1 MKILHIA
8 PLGEFCGIAT
18 YTSNLVGELPQPH
31 NIREIPPKSTFSQL
45 SERSILEWADL
56 TADFA
61 SSYDVIH
68 IQNEFGLFCGD
79 KPISF
84 GMKVFYRLL
93 KRLKQANKNVCVTFH
108 SEPVFLKAL
117 GLFNFEE
124 KACAKAWKKLSKFFK
139 GPEGFTAIVHTSF
152 SQQIFQATG
161 FDNTEVI
168 THGVI
173 ETNPP
178 KKIIQLPRIV
188 NLSIFGYISDYKGHE
203 FALSILELL
212 PKNYRLNIIGGRH
225 PESQGE
231 EIGTLLKA
239 AFELGVL
246 NRVAITGWVSP
257 AQATLYQEKT
267 DIFLAPYQ
275 TTELSA
281 SGALTWALNSGAP
294 IISSNIRSFRSINH
308 EAECMLL
315 CHPTD
320 RLEWLWAIKR
330 VTEDPVLH
338 NSLTKAACQ
347 YCNKFSWKNTA
358 KTHINLY
365 SSINN
370 VAS

>member
-1 MKILHIA
+1 MKILHIT
-8 PLGEFCGIAT
+8 PLGDLCGIAT
-18 YTSNLVGELPQPH
+18 YASNLLGSFPSSH
-31 NIREIPPKSTFSQL
+31 DTREIPPKNVFSQL
-45 SERSILEWADL
+45 SKKAILDWVDL
-56 TADFA
+56 TIEFA
-61 SSYDVIH
+61 NKYDIIH
-68 IQNEFGLFCGD
+68 IQHEFGLFCGD
-79 KPISF
+79 KPLSF
-84 GMKVFYRLL
+84 GIKVFYRLL
-93 KRLKQANKNVCVTFH
+93 KGLKQTNKNVCVTFH

-124 KACAKAWKKLSKFFK
+124 KACAKTWKKLSRFFR
-139 GPEGFTAIVHTSF
+139 GPKCFTAIVHNNS
-152 SQQIFQATG
+152 SCQIFQSTG
-161 FDNTEVI
+161 FENTKVI
-168 THGVI
+168 VHGVI
-173 ETNPP
+173 KTDPP
-178 KKIIQLPRIV
+178 QKFIKPFGYV

-203 FALSILELL
+203 FALSVLQLL

-231 EIGTLLKA
+231 EIGSLLKV

-246 NRVAITGWVSP
+246 NRVTITGWVP
-257 AQATLYQEKT
+257 PDQAALYQEKT

-294 IISSNIRSFRSINH
+294 IIASNIRSFRSINH
-308 EAECMLL
+308 ESECMLL

-330 VTEDPVLH
+330 VTEDSALH
-338 NSLTKAACQ
+338 SSLTAAARQ

-365 SSINN
+365 TSFN
-370 VAS
+370 V